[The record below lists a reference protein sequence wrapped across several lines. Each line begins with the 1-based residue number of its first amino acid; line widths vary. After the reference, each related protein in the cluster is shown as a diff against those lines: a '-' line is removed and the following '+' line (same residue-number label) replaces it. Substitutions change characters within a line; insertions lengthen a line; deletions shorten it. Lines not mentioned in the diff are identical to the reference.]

1 MDITN
6 KYLKS
11 SSKQVMEKAFN
22 DIYQEYKLLAYF
34 VNFDI

>member
-1 MDITN
+1 MDIAN

-11 SSKQVMEKAFN
+11 SSKQVIEKAFN
-22 DIYQEYKLLAYF
+22 DIYQEYKLLVYF